1 MNGQFKLFLCPT
13 GHWFSMGILFAVAT
27 TAIGTAAEPTTELQI
42 RVNEERKS
50 KHFGR
55 ICVTGVDRSA
65 LARLRQ
71 SNPDLREWRRL
82 FSVKLQPPSSKLESE
97 ELPNVSGRYELL
109 ETGFRFTPRFAPT
122 RGLKYLVR
130 VKIDGHS
137 PATGT
142 FVLNDASSPVPV
154 TTKVN
159 TIYPSAATI
168 PENTLRLYVH
178 FSRPMRRGQV
188 AKRIRLLDENSEVV
202 EGAFI
207 IGPLGELWDGYQRR
221 LTLLLD
227 PGRIKRGVDPNRR
240 LGLALLAGRERTLII
255 DGQFTDAE
263 GRSLDTECRKT
274 YRIVGAVRDA
284 VQPKKWTIA
293 APETNSRAPLRLRFP
308 RALDH
313 GMLSHAIRVYD
324 DDEGAI
330 DGRANIAP
338 GETEWSFT
346 PAKQWKSGSHS
357 IRVAANLEDISGN
370 NLVSPLDVAV
380 KRSTSRSDRPIQAAQ
395 IERLFSPIESV
406 K

>member
-1 MNGQFKLFLCPT
+1 MNGQFKLLCCST
-13 GHWFSMGILFAVAT
+13 SCLFSMGILFAFAA
-27 TAIGTAAEPTTELQI
+27 TAIGTAAEPTMELQI

-55 ICVTGVDRSA
+55 ICVTDVDRTTMG
-65 LARLRQ
+65 RLRQ
-71 SNPDLREWRRL
+71 LTPDVNEWRRL
-82 FSVKLQPPSSKLESE
+82 FSVKLQPESSMLESD
-97 ELPNVSGRYELL
+97 ELPNVAGRYELL
-109 ETGFRFTPRFAPT
+109 ESGFRFTPRFAPT

-159 TIYPSAATI
+159 TIYPSAGTI
-168 PENTLRLYVH
+168 PENTLRLYLH

-207 IGPLGELWDGYQRR
+207 IGPLGELWDGDQRR

-227 PGRIKRGVDPNRR
+227 PGRIKRGVGPNRR
-240 LGLALLAGRERTLII
+240 LGPAFLEGRERTLII

-263 GRSLDTECRKT
+263 GRPVDTEYRKT
-274 YRIVGAVRDA
+274 YKIVGAVRDA
-284 VQPKKWTIA
+284 VEPNKWTIA
-293 APETNSRAPLRLRFP
+293 APETNSRAPLRIGFP

-330 DGRANIAP
+330 DGRAIIAA
-338 GETEWSFT
+338 GETGWSFT
-346 PAKQWKSGSHS
+346 PAKPWKSRSHS

-380 KRSTSRSDRPIQAAQ
+380 KRSKSRSDRPIQAAQ
-395 IERLFSPIESV
+395 MERLFTPIESAR
-406 K
+406 